1 MSHGFERRRGLGR
14 ILLLSVV
21 LGTGCIHRQ
30 TDLEWARSSGS
41 SIDTSGSTIRGKSLE
56 ELEVMVEPHGVRRWR
71 PPMEPEL
78 VAGSPYGMRTHP
90 IKGGRRMHK
99 GQDIPCKRF
108 APIYAVARGEVV
120 VSKRSKSAGKY
131 IEIRHESK
139 TGKDVRTT
147 YMHMSIRRIWREGRT
162 VRKGKKIGRCG
173 STGSSTAPHLHF
185 EVKVDGSQVAPFSYV
200 ERSAKRD

>member
-90 IKGGRRMHK
+90 IKGGR
-99 GQDIPCKRF
+99 
-108 APIYAVARGEVV
+108 
-120 VSKRSKSAGKY
+120 
-131 IEIRHESK
+131 
-139 TGKDVRTT
+139 
-147 YMHMSIRRIWREGRT
+147 
-162 VRKGKKIGRCG
+162 
-173 STGSSTAPHLHF
+173 
-185 EVKVDGSQVAPFSYV
+185 
-200 ERSAKRD
+200 